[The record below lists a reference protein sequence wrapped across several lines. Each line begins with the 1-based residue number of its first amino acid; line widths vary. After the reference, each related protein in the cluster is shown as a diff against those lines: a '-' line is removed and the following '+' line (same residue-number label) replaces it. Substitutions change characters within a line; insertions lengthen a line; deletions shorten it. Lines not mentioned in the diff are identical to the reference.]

1 MRRGLTRVEF
11 CVLPHLSLVHA
22 LRQVPDDEDTFVHRS
37 GRTGRAG
44 REGINVVL
52 YRAGE
57 EAKLLQLAKTIGIT
71 FALEG
76 SPTDSQM
83 MQSRKVELMGVLDKV
98 PAQSIDAFKDVAM
111 EMHET
116 RGWQAMAAAL
126 ASLAGFSDSGPRSY
140 SMLAGRPDFVTV
152 QVELS
157 SHAARNMRGIPGLRN
172 LLQTAYP
179 EGEFVALGKVVTL
192 QDGATVLFD
201 MPSREFAKLAPK
213 TAGSDDEQKILSK
226 SEPGVAM
233 FAAKKLPSLKEL
245 VSALQ
250 SDGSGGRRAGGG
262 RGGGGQQDGGGY
274 NGYNGGQ
281 RQRDH
286 GRGRGG
292 GGGYGGGFVD
302 RGRPRSGGGGASS
315 DSGGRDFGRGRRGG
329 SWSGGGGDAMSGQD
343 EWGSKKSGFGG
354 RRGDRP
360 PRPSEWG
367 R

>member
-1 MRRGLTRVEF
+1 VSLNFV
-11 CVLPHLSLVHA
+11 LSLLSLLHT

-52 YRAGE
+52 YRAGD

-83 MQSRKVELMGVLDKV
+83 IQSRKVELMDILDKV
-98 PAQSIDAFKDVAM
+98 PAQSMDAFKDVAM

-126 ASLAGFSDSGPRSY
+126 ASLAGFSESGPRSY
-140 SMLAGRPDFVTV
+140 SMLAGRPDFITV

-157 SHAARNMRGIPGLRN
+157 SKAARNTRGIPALRN

-179 EGEFVALGKVVTL
+179 QGEFVALGKVVTL
-192 QDGATVLFD
+192 QDGATILFD

-233 FAAKKLPSLKEL
+233 FAAKRLPSLKEL
-245 VSALQ
+245 VSAMQ
-250 SDGSGGRRAGGG
+250 SDGSGGRRVGGG
-262 RGGGGQQDGGGY
+262 RGSGGNNVY
-274 NGYNGGQ
+274 NGQ

-286 GRGRGG
+286 GRGG

-302 RGRPRSGGGGASS
+302 RGRPRSGGGGAYS
-315 DSGGRDFGRGRRGG
+315 DNGGGDYGRGRRGG
-329 SWSGGGGDAMSGQD
+329 SWSGGGGGQD